1 MHRNRGYRKLEK
13 AVTVARAKSYL
24 RGITSF
30 GRGLHAK
37 SCLSLASPR
46 IVSHQAPLSLGFPRQ
61 EYWSILPF
69 PPQEDIPDPEIEP
82 TSPAFPALAG
92 TFFTTEPNLVECS

>member
-37 SCLSLASPR
+37 SCLTLATPR

-61 EYWSILPF
+61 EYWSMLPF
-69 PPQEDIPDPEIEP
+69 PSPGDLPNPGIKSV
-82 TSPAFPALAG
+82 SPALTDG
-92 TFFTTEPNLVECS
+92 FFTTEMRRTPTFL